1 VNADSLDF
9 EIITGKTSVSII
21 QYVEANHID
30 VLCMMSGKRT
40 SFESMIKPST
50 AFELSKSLNC
60 LLTAVP
66 ILFAKPPLSPEL
78 KA

>member
-1 VNADSLDF
+1 VNAESLDF
-9 EIITGKTSVSII
+9 EIITGKTLVSIT
-21 QYVEANHID
+21 QYVEANHLD

-66 ILFAKPPLSPEL
+66 ILVAKHPLSPEL